1 MLVDCGGEKAI
12 ATVRL
17 TALSL
22 KEQNVANRETL
33 LVLLRPEFNEIFIYN
48 VKHRGNIDPR
58 EAFHA
63 AFRDFAE
70 TKEGAEYVESNGA
83 NWGDAL
89 QIPFKY
95 FEKQGILM
103 ISQRNDDGIL
113 VAQHDESLLD
123 CSDLS

>member
-1 MLVDCGGEKAI
+1 M
-12 ATVRL
+12 
-17 TALSL
+17 
-22 KEQNVANRETL
+22 ANRETL
-33 LVLLRPEFNEIFIYN
+33 LVLLRPEFDEIFIFN
-48 VKHRGNIDPR
+48 VKHRGNVDPR
-58 EAFHA
+58 EAFHT

-89 QIPFKY
+89 QIPFEY
-95 FEKQGILM
+95 FAKHGILT